1 MTTETMNNNGT
12 VLSVVAQEALSELI
26 ESKTENDVTEASQ
39 QEPTEATDNKEKE
52 PKAKREYKPRSK
64 NTYCNLE
71 INLDAGANHIK
82 GFIKYGD
89 IEQMIHFPSRARI
102 VEGDIS
108 ADNIGN
114 FRYDDTNYASGKSA
128 DYYKGEWLE
137 AREGNKIDFLD
148 IWFLSALTHA
158 KKILLETASKRY
170 RNTGSIKLKCYVRLL
185 TLSKERKGEI
195 EKTLNNISSFVF
207 NNCNYEVK
215 ISSLE
220 VYTEGYGSA
229 IEALKM
235 NENAKKVNIL
245 DMGGGTLSFTSY
257 GNEYNELEENERTI
271 ADCGGI
277 NAIVAALQLGMS
289 SRDNAG
295 VQLYPELLE
304 KALRVS
310 KSKQVLYDFGADIN
324 NIYSAFTSA
333 MSDWLRINPQVQQ
346 VLKNVRFSLIN
357 DEKIYLT
364 GGGFSSIVIRE
375 YITDYLLRAN
385 GVGTKSKR
393 KKSDEM
399 IINKDLIIP
408 LENGHTLN
416 ITGLQSLPSLITG
429 K

>member
-1 MTTETMNNNGT
+1 MISETLTNNGH
-12 VLSVVAQEALSELI
+12 VPSPVIAMPEVIEVAE
-26 ESKTENDVTEASQ
+26 VTEDKK
-39 QEPTEATDNKEKE
+39 PKTTRKATPRNKN
-52 PKAKREYKPRSK
+52 S
-64 NTYCNLE
+64 YCNLE

-82 GFIKYGD
+82 GFIKYD
-89 IEQMIHFPSRARI
+89 AIEQMIHFPSRARI

-114 FRYDDTNYASGKSA
+114 FQYDGTNYASGKSA

-148 IWFLSALTHA
+148 VWFLSALTHA
-158 KKILLETASKRY
+158 KKVLIDTASKRY
-170 RNTGSIKLKCYVRLL
+170 RNSGAVKLRCFVRLL

-195 EKTLNNISSFVF
+195 EKILNSITSFVF
-207 NNCNYEVK
+207 NNCEYEVTLA
-215 ISSLE
+215 SLE
-220 VYTEGYGSA
+220 VFTEGYGSA
-229 IEALKM
+229 IAAWKM
-235 NENAKKVNIL
+235 DETAERVNIL

-257 GNEYNELEENERTI
+257 SNEFGELDERERTI

-277 NAIVAALQLGMS
+277 NAIVGALQLGMS

-304 KALRVS
+304 KSLRVS
-310 KSKQVLYDFGADIN
+310 RSKQIIYDFGSNIS

-346 VLKNVRFSLIN
+346 VLKNVRFALIN
-357 DEKIYLT
+357 NEKVYLT
-364 GGGFSSIVIRE
+364 GGGFSSVVIRE

-393 KKSDEM
+393 KKSDEVM
-399 IINKDLIIP
+399 INKELIIA

-416 ITGLQSLPSLITG
+416 ITGLQSLPSLITS
-429 K
+429 